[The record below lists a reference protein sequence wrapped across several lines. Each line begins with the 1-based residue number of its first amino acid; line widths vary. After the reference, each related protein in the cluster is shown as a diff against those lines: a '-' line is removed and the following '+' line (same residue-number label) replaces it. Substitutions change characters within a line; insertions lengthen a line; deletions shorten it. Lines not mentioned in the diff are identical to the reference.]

1 MKLNGTRTFPT
12 SQAAVWNFLIDA
24 DQLARCMPGC
34 EGLEQTGDNEYRGEI
49 KVGLAAVKG
58 VYTGTVT
65 MQDLRPTEHYEL
77 GLDGKGKQGF
87 LKGSGTV
94 DLREDGGQTVLT
106 YTGDVQIGGPL
117 ASVGQRMVDGAAKM
131 LIGQFFTAME
141 AELRA
146 APDQTVRQGVAVNL
160 WRTLLAWLERLF
172 GKGDR

>member
-1 MKLNGTRTFPT
+1 MKLNGTRTFPVP
-12 SQAAVWNFLIDA
+12 QAAVWSFLTDA
-24 DQLARCMPGC
+24 DRLARCMPGC

-49 KVGLAAVKG
+49 KVGVAAVKG
-58 VYTGTVT
+58 IYNGKVT
-65 MQDLRPTEHYEL
+65 MQDLRPPEHYTL
-77 GLDGKGKQGF
+77 SLDGKGKQGF

-94 DLREDGGQTVLT
+94 DLREDGGQTVLS

-117 ASVGQRMVDGAAKM
+117 ASVGQRMMDGAAKM

-146 APDQTVRQGVAVNL
+146 APEQTVRQGVAVNL
-160 WRTLLAWLERLF
+160 WRALLAWLERLF

>member
-1 MKLNGTRTFPT
+1 MKLNGTRTFPA
-12 SQAAVWNFLIDA
+12 SQTAVWNFLTDA
-24 DQLARCMPGC
+24 NRLARCMPGC

-58 VYTGTVT
+58 IYNGKVT
-65 MQDLRPTEHYEL
+65 MQDLRPPERYTL
-77 GLDGKGKQGF
+77 SLDGKGKQGF
-87 LKGSGTV
+87 LKGSGMI
-94 DLREDGGQTVLT
+94 DLHGDGGQTVLS

-117 ASVGQRMVDGAAKM
+117 ASVGQRMMDGAAKM

-146 APDQTVRQGVAVNL
+146 APEQTVRQGVVVNL
-160 WRTLLAWLERLF
+160 WRALLAWLERLF